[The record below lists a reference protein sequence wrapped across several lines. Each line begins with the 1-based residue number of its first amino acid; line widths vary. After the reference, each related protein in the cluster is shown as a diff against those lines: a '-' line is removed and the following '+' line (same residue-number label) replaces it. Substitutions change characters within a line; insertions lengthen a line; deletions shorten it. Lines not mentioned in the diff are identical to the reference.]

1 MGCKQPRPSSAPSSA
16 GTADL
21 VASILVAV
29 CSTSTKA
36 TRKAFR
42 AFVNA
47 ALASYE
53 VTQGFIQ
60 VLEFHRVPQQPQ
72 IIESRICYSP
82 ATVKDF
88 GCGSDTSLKW
98 IVACAY
104 IIPDGVNYDRNI
116 LPLHS
121 DPAGIQHDEVK
132 TGFGSIPNF
141 FGIT

>member
-42 AFVNA
+42 AFVKA

-60 VLEFHRVPQQPQ
+60 VLEFHRVPQQPRPFAPRPT
-72 IIESRICYSP
+72 IDLVGISRAKNHSGERFRSGSLTDLCPRRCKARWARLTALPSF
-82 ATVKDF
+82 AHAVTVSKIAD
-88 GCGSDTSLKW
+88 K
-98 IVACAY
+98 Y
-104 IIPDGVNYDRNI
+104 
-116 LPLHS
+116 
-121 DPAGIQHDEVK
+121 
-132 TGFGSIPNF
+132 
-141 FGIT
+141 